1 MSDIQEQQKILYKR
15 AEENDKEQV
24 CLKVSMPL
32 FEEKELEIF
41 DNNIHSIIEEYSK
54 LHLEKKDQIL
64 TQRIIIK
71 QEQEINRLNNI
82 IDELEKWLEEQHQF
96 IIEIPAYTKD
106 ISIEHKT
113 MEICYENILDKLNEL
128 KGDNK

>member
-1 MSDIQEQQKILYKR
+1 MSDINEEQKRLYKR

-41 DNNIHSIIEEYSK
+41 DNNIHNIIEEYSK
-54 LHLEKKDQIL
+54 LHLEKKEQIL

-71 QEQEINRLNNI
+71 QEQEINELQEENEKLNLYIEFYKSI
-82 IDELEKWLEEQHQF
+82 IDKALKWINENKYYFPSPNEL
-96 IIEIPAYTKD
+96 I
-106 ISIEHKT
+106 
-113 MEICYENILDKLNEL
+113 NIL